1 MTVAVLSGKG
11 GTGKTFVSVNLA
23 AASKDAAYLDCD
35 VEEPNGRLF
44 LKPEQVLSSPV
55 TVPLPAFDG
64 EKCTGCR
71 KCVEFCHFNALVFVK
86 NKPMV
91 FPEVCHSC
99 GGCALICPEHAVT
112 ETPRQVGIVEEG
124 LSGGIRVVTGILNPG
139 EVSAI
144 PVIKAVLQ
152 KGMHA
157 EGLTVVDCPPG
168 SGCSVMES
176 VSRADYCL
184 LVAEPTAF
192 GFHNFKMVHKLVR
205 LLHKSCGV
213 VINKASGEYL
223 PLEAVLCG
231 DRYAH
236 PPAHPVQCR
245 ARRPHRCRGNC
256 RAAGYVRRRDLPRVA
271 DRAWKGGR
279 AMKKLLILSG
289 KGGTGKTTTAAA
301 FIRFAVARAFADC
314 DVDAPNLHLVE
325 SNLGEPERFDYL
337 GSQKAV
343 D

>member
-44 LKPEQVLSSPV
+44 LKPKQVLSSPV

-71 KCVEFCHFNALVFVK
+71 KCVEFCRFNALVFVK
-86 NKPMV
+86 NMPMV

-223 PLEAVLCG
+223 PLEQFCAETDTPILL
-231 DRYAH
+231 RIPYSAELAAH
-236 PPAHPVQCR
+236 T
-245 ARRPHRCRGNC
+245 
-256 RAAGYVRRRDLPRVA
+256 AAGEIAVWQDTSAAVTFRE
-271 DRAWKGGR
+271 
-279 AMKKLLILSG
+279 LL
-289 KGGTGKTTTAAA
+289 TGLEKEAA
-301 FIRFAVARAFADC
+301 R
-314 DVDAPNLHLVE
+314 
-325 SNLGEPERFDYL
+325 
-337 GSQKAV
+337 
-343 D
+343 